1 MEENKDWK
9 YQKIQ
14 QAEIRKVLMQ
24 DMIWQNPG
32 YIGYFDPWN
41 DLDKTGIKQV
51 LSLMQTAA
59 WDFHLLESTPQAE
72 AHMHC
77 IRAS

>member
-1 MEENKDWK
+1 MESFDAG
-9 YQKIQ
+9 YDL
-14 QAEIRKVLMQ
+14 AESRMHWIFYLRNNLH
-24 DMIWQNPG
+24 
-32 YIGYFDPWN
+32 
-41 DLDKTGIKQV
+41 KTGMKQM

-77 IRAS
+77 IRASRKTSIITTGEACRRL